1 MLIPGSRSGAAL
13 GLGEPQTEA
22 GGEKQKPSPVH
33 PSVGGGSRGAGPPP
47 TPPPAQVEP
56 GAAAPAVPAPAAA
69 GPPPPSAG
77 KCTFFPQRSG
87 ESEPAELPAC

>member
-13 GLGEPQTEA
+13 GLGEPQTEV

-69 GPPPPSAG
+69 GPPPAIG
-77 KCTFFPQRSG
+77 RKMHLFPPKER
-87 ESEPAELPAC
+87 